1 MISPKEKADE
11 LVKKMY
17 NTEHCG
23 IEHFPNKRYCDCTG
37 MNLYQAKQCALIAV
51 DEIIEANPYK
61 WVPFMDQYT
70 ETVLTSNIPYWQ
82 EVKQEIE
89 LIRVGK

>member
-23 IEHFPNKRYCDCTG
+23 IEHFPNKRYCDCTE

-51 DEIIEANPYK
+51 DEILENFGTLTEGKKHYVAYCTIEFY
-61 WVPFMDQYT
+61 
-70 ETVLTSNIPYWQ
+70 Q

-89 LIRVGK
+89 LIRGDK

>member
-11 LVKKMY
+11 LVKKIY

-23 IEHFPNKRYCDCTG
+23 IEHFPNKRYCDCTE

-51 DEIIEANPYK
+51 EEIIAQIEPS
-61 WVPFMDQYT
+61 VSMD
-70 ETVLTSNIPYWQ
+70 VISARINYWQ

-89 LIRVGK
+89 KITLDESKL